1 MIIYNIFR
9 KNREIRIIL
18 NYNTQKLITTP
29 LQNLQNKTKKNRIL
43 RFILQYPL
51 TIQIM
56 FVLLRTDL
64 FVFLRTID
72 YIKNQKQ
79 TDLIYRNSNKKRI
92 MDLEGNFEKRQQNT
106 DKKVDRKRKK
116 KIEDR
121 IIKNK
126 NIEDRI
132 MEENKKENEEEIAR
146 IAKAISNPTRVS
158 ILNFLAQQ
166 TTCYF
171 GKIYEEL
178 PIAKATVSQHLK
190 ELKNAG
196 LIQGEIEGPKV
207 KYCINKE
214 NWEKAGT
221 LFSDFFKQPLS
232 KNKSCCD

>member
-1 MIIYNIFR
+1 M
-9 KNREIRIIL
+9 
-18 NYNTQKLITTP
+18 
-29 LQNLQNKTKKNRIL
+29 
-43 RFILQYPL
+43 QYPL

-64 FVFLRTID
+64 FVFLRTI
-72 YIKNQKQ
+72 YYLKKQK
-79 TDLIYRNSNKKRI
+79 TNRLNSNKKRI
-92 MDLEGNFEKRQQNT
+92 WCFGQQNT
-106 DKKVDRKRKK
+106 DKKVDKKRKK

-121 IIKNK
+121 IMEEKNK
-126 NIEDRI
+126 A
-132 MEENKKENEEEIAR
+132 NEEQIAR

-221 LFSDFFKQPLS
+221 LFSDFFKQTIA
-232 KNKSCCD
+232 KNNGCCD

>member
-1 MIIYNIFR
+1 
-9 KNREIRIIL
+9 
-18 NYNTQKLITTP
+18 
-29 LQNLQNKTKKNRIL
+29 
-43 RFILQYPL
+43 
-51 TIQIM
+51 
-56 FVLLRTDL
+56 
-64 FVFLRTID
+64 
-72 YIKNQKQ
+72 
-79 TDLIYRNSNKKRI
+79 
-92 MDLEGNFEKRQQNT
+92 MDLEGNIEKS
-106 DKKVDRKRKK
+106 DRKRKK

-132 MEENKKENEEEIAR
+132 MREKNKANEEEIAK

-232 KNKSCCD
+232 KNNGCCD

>member
-79 TDLIYRNSNKKRI
+79 TDIIYRNSNKKRI
-92 MDLEGNFEKRQQNT
+92 MDLEFW
-106 DKKVDRKRKK
+106 
-116 KIEDR
+116 
-121 IIKNK
+121 
-126 NIEDRI
+126 
-132 MEENKKENEEEIAR
+132 
-146 IAKAISNPTRVS
+146 
-158 ILNFLAQQ
+158 F
-166 TTCYF
+166 
-171 GKIYEEL
+171 
-178 PIAKATVSQHLK
+178 
-190 ELKNAG
+190 
-196 LIQGEIEGPKV
+196 
-207 KYCINKE
+207 
-214 NWEKAGT
+214 
-221 LFSDFFKQPLS
+221 
-232 KNKSCCD
+232 

>member
-72 YIKNQKQ
+72 YLKKQKQ
-79 TDLIYRNSNKKRI
+79 TDIIVIKSGLWIWRVILKK
-92 MDLEGNFEKRQQNT
+92 QQNT

-121 IIKNK
+121 IMKEKNK
-126 NIEDRI
+126 A
-132 MEENKKENEEEIAR
+132 NEEEIAK

-232 KNKSCCD
+232 KNNGCCD

>member
-1 MIIYNIFR
+1 
-9 KNREIRIIL
+9 
-18 NYNTQKLITTP
+18 
-29 LQNLQNKTKKNRIL
+29 
-43 RFILQYPL
+43 
-51 TIQIM
+51 
-56 FVLLRTDL
+56 
-64 FVFLRTID
+64 
-72 YIKNQKQ
+72 
-79 TDLIYRNSNKKRI
+79 
-92 MDLEGNFEKRQQNT
+92 MDLEGNIEKSN
-106 DKKVDRKRKK
+106 KKRKK

-126 NIEDRI
+126 NIEDII
-132 MEENKKENEEEIAR
+132 MEEKNKANEEEIAK

-232 KNKSCCD
+232 KKQRLLRLTSSNPTPRINPNGITKEITLYKNNT